1 MEIDRKIKAIIK
13 KYLYV
18 DINKPNL
25 FQKREISSSHI
36 LGLRDKSKF
45 RYFYTCRNN
54 SKEFRERMIV
64 FNYFFKLNKS
74 EKEIRDIWFCIRYE
88 KYPLKGIYSRMPNRE
103 RKDNAHPELYG
114 INFGSG
120 GENRSSIRV
129 PSKKRKNKWKNFKK
143 LFPKY
148 CEDNN
153 LI

>member
-13 KYLYV
+13 KYPYV

-25 FQKREISSSHI
+25 EQKREIASAYI

-54 SKEFRERMIV
+54 SREFKERMYV

-74 EKEIRDIWFCIRYE
+74 EKKIRNIWFSIRYE
-88 KYPLKGIYSRMPNRE
+88 NYPLKGIYNKMPKRQ

-120 GENRSSIRV
+120 GSNRSSIRV

-153 LI
+153 L

>member
-1 MEIDRKIKAIIK
+1 MKICDKIKVIMR
-13 KYLYV
+13 KYPYV
-18 DINKPNL
+18 NINKPTL
-25 FQKREISSSHI
+25 EQKREISTSNI
-36 LGLRDKSKF
+36 LGLKDKSKF

-54 SKEFRERMIV
+54 SREFKERMTV

-74 EKEIRDIWFCIRYE
+74 EKEICDIWLGIRYE
-88 KYPLKGIYSRMPNRE
+88 RYPLKGIYNKMPKRE

-120 GENRSSIRV
+120 GGNRSSIRV